1 MALKYIFFLLIVVI
15 KIMYFKKQSFLGM
28 IEAGGKVSFVYS
40 FLQMRLIGQHN
51 AECQEMSDDCN
62 DSKC

>member
-1 MALKYIFFLLIVVI
+1 
-15 KIMYFKKQSFLGM
+15 MYFKKQSFSGM

-40 FLQMRLIGQHN
+40 FLQMRVIGQHN
-51 AECQEMSDDCN
+51 AECQKMSDDCN